1 MKYLTILATIAS
13 TTVVYAGI
21 PNSATMSWKEFVEAS
36 GCIVKDNA
44 AGQSNLYSV
53 DGGACDPNVQVSF
66 TGNNG
71 PDDTNGSTVPGL

>member
-1 MKYLTILATIAS
+1 MKYLTILATITL
-13 TTVVYAGI
+13 TTTAYAET

-36 GCIVKDNA
+36 GCSVKDNA
-44 AGQSNLYSV
+44 AGQASLYSI
-53 DGGACDPNVQVSF
+53 DGGACDPDIQVSF

>member
-1 MKYLTILATIAS
+1 MKYLTILATITL
-13 TTVVYAGI
+13 TTTAYAEI

-44 AGQSNLYSV
+44 AGQSNLYSI
-53 DGGACDPNVQVSF
+53 DGGACDPDIQVSF